1 MEVHP
6 LTLLTL
12 AYTGES
18 SRETK
23 QLLEPVLQEL
33 DGITGNDD
41 E

>member
-12 AYTGES
+12 AYAGNCP
-18 SRETK
+18 REIN
-23 QLLEPVLQEL
+23 QLLEQVLQEL
-33 DGITGNDD
+33 DGITGDDD